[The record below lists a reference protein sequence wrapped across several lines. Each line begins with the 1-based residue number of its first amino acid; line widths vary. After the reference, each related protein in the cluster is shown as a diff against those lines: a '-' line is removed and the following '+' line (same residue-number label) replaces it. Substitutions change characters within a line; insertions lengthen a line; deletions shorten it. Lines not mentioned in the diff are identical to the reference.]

1 MYLNKRKGKGM
12 KNRKEK
18 MLIIFAGLLI
28 LNVFLTGCRNEE
40 DDVEKISSIE
50 IEESNISLRI
60 NDVVHVKV
68 TAKSDEAK
76 RNEVIRYSAVE
87 NGIVDILQ
95 PSNDGVVIKG
105 VKKGNTVITAKSQYA
120 EASFRV
126 EVKNEDALARY
137 ITVEKPVIELK
148 EGNRVSTQV
157 SLYGG
162 NAATD
167 NPRFVWNLE
176 EKKNNIGIS
185 TTGNVVVIAGLE
197 RGHQRIRVSHP
208 NAEFDNEILVFVRG
222 VDEEIKYLTS
232 TTNVFLVPNDGQY
245 HDFDMV
251 LINGVSS
258 DVIDIKYN
266 IEEGGGDVIEISGSQ
281 TKCNVLAK
289 KSGTTVVKVSHP
301 QAAAVFDMRVIVY
314 DIDVPYIALDKT
326 FVLLNVAEIVR
337 VEAKVEYAR
346 NGVLHK
352 AQFQYEIY
360 ENNVKVPEETS
371 IISIDQTQ
379 ENFWISGR
387 RGGTARIVI
396 SNEQTEIPRE
406 ILVVVQEEA
415 IFIDDYYFT
424 TTQNVITTQV
434 GDNPVFLRVQ
444 LINGTSAE
452 ANRFVWEIDD
462 GTVADIYAH
471 HGVARVQRAMIKAF
485 EGVLEITP
493 KKPGTARIRIT
504 NEHEKYAM
512 CSVSV
517 IVKVYP
523 AGTFVHPSVQV
534 GYSGLIKVE
543 FGKPETIL
551 LNKIPENLTNDEIGS
566 LDWSIDDPGI
576 AALYTSAHSVTN
588 IVSAVKS
595 TGGGI
600 TKMRVQ
606 KSATGGKI
614 EFPHESIVIAGDND
628 YLANTSVIY
637 VDSVYQKVTEQQ
649 QVMIPVLNSKYEP
662 QNAELWYPE
671 QFTVWVEKPENL
683 YAVMVKNRLILQGK
697 MRGETEVIVR
707 HPNAVNESITLH
719 VRVEPMNISI
729 DQPYY
734 FRVPEIIGVVR
745 GFPVTIGD
753 AVRVDENISTGDLR
767 VEMVGAPESETA
779 KILWSSENSSAVS
792 VMGSGSSAVIT
803 GNTVNTQTKIWVRH
817 KDNKAEE
824 RFILV
829 YVAANK
835 EDLKKIV
842 ISSGKENYL
851 LTTGQRQLITVIT
864 NADDEKK
871 KYIDWEIVKRP
882 GDPDII
888 TIDKHYDSAMVEAVA
903 AGNAELRVWYENPNG
918 DTSLVPLTIYISV
931 VDALSGDK
939 VIKGPPIIGIAMGES
954 KFVSVEHIN
963 MTQTDLNRISWEVI
977 VSDGGGLLANIEGN
991 GDSAYLYGLRRG
1003 VGKVKITQSLMNYE
1017 HYATLVCAETV
1028 AEMESM
1034 YVMGVDQ
1041 SYHQMQVGEEKKI
1054 KLVFGNNGFSETAK
1068 KNLKWT
1074 AGSSG
1079 SVRVAGSGESVS
1091 IVAVEPGECTVT
1103 VSDENNPQVSFNK
1116 TVELKFLV
1124 RGIGESTLEF
1134 RGHQKMLGIV
1144 VGEKADPKVELH
1156 LFDGSEEIKNYAL
1169 WEHENE
1175 NNAVV
1180 KVSRADNILDIE
1192 AKSVGETYIT
1202 VIYNQGQKD
1211 ETKAKILV
1219 YTARDEDALRAYYPV
1234 LIEKTNYLL
1243 QIGQTAVVKI
1253 ETMEEK
1259 DHEHFKYISW
1269 GIENADVIESV
1280 EFNGKK
1286 QENIRG
1292 RSEGQCVLTVNYN
1305 NGTDINKI
1313 VGRIFI
1319 TVVGNDV
1326 IDLTKYIVTDNIIGM
1341 VVGDNRS
1348 SKIFHNLGSNVSN
1361 VVWTSL
1367 DTSKVV
1373 VSGTGEEAV
1382 LTAIGSGET
1391 YVTVSYGSW
1400 LKRYILVYVCG
1411 SQPEVSAYKAMN
1423 MECQYYRAGTGE
1435 TIVLP
1440 IYFAPNKSTVP
1451 TLWTDKYEN
1460 KVVRF
1465 ASQENGAKMEIET
1478 LNEGVAVL
1486 EAVNTG
1492 LSNPSGVLRIYIEV
1506 SKKYNGAE
1514 RPVVNRYLTI
1524 QKTVY
1529 VMNPDNRD
1537 EELNLHVSGVG
1548 YTVNELKGVVWAKTK
1563 GHELIDIFPNGQDCA
1578 VRVNLSGIEG
1588 TAELKASLLDN
1599 DVGIKIVVSKTGLMG
1614 FPHIVGQDTIRLG
1627 LGGKAN
1633 IGYDIAE
1640 IDQYDKGRFH
1650 VEIMSGW
1657 NVVGENTRFEDNILK
1672 VEGAES
1678 GTAVLRITCVPV
1690 CNAAHYKEVLVIVTT
1705 TADGLIYLT
1714 TRDNFTL
1721 VKIDEVKTISLD
1733 MIGFNNAGDA
1743 GYTWDIQEEDRE
1755 YLELSAT
1762 GRQAQVK
1769 GKKEGSGK
1777 TVMITVSNTYVDPMF
1792 NLTLFVRISSNYLD
1806 VVYLT
1811 TRNNIVTVTQGK
1823 SVYVEAELVGG
1834 APGEDSQ
1841 LLWSSENAEFADA
1854 QGRGK
1859 TGVVFGCKEG
1869 LARIKVSY
1877 PLAINKVLEILVIV
1891 ERDNTADGIYIT
1903 SPNMMVELKP
1913 GDTREIS
1920 ASLVGNGVGVGD
1932 EFGFTWKVHT
1942 GQDVVEIYGAPSGTD
1957 KVFIRGLKEGEA
1969 TIRVEHLFKTKYV
1982 LDLKIYVQYYNKVEF
1997 GTKSVSLDNGKF
2009 EIVNV
2014 TMPPNTTVVYSAG
2027 KYKKPDGTY
2036 IDVVQLSPEITNSSG
2051 YLIITGIAPGV
2062 CTITATGRKENGLM
2076 MTDQMIVTVR
2086 AVENKLLQYI
2096 VTNDSIFNMTD
2107 WRSAANRVM
2116 VSGSTVGEKLNGD
2129 EFTEADDLNIQ
2140 WTIESGDEYIEFD
2153 NGGKST
2159 RGKQVSIFSK
2169 MPGTATVKLTHDDM
2183 KVTGYEKRIYVNVR
2197 NYDGNFLLNPTFT
2210 SMQIDDQAAY
2220 SVTITGNVTDDEY
2233 DLVSW
2238 RVGKNEKDE
2247 IGIELIDGKVVNVND
2262 KYKQEGIIGE
2272 KAAIIARKSGV
2283 YKIYAEYKGKIIE
2296 GIIYVE
2302 PKKVL
2307 EIYDDSVVRIVPGYL
2322 RFIGLYHEPFIGQ
2335 VNDSNGAVNPDLGLG
2350 MRIDYNIDS
2359 SRYIDVVY
2367 AGPILDADF
2376 KTERPDFLPRRGE
2389 SKNPYNNEI
2398 TVYEVR
2404 NEWVNNKT
2412 KREEITKKGYNA
2424 LLVVR
2429 GKDDEGYTK
2438 IKLKYKNIE
2447 RVVTVHNSTADTF
2460 YMEGTIEN
2468 GKLIE
2473 GREVRGKPSS
2483 KIENKRITIKYNI
2496 YPKSQPVVNSYDLG
2510 NGKHNNGCLV
2520 INDKE
2525 KPMLLDNTVRVVDD
2539 IVIDHINQTVSFRLN
2554 HCGYTVLVFEN
2565 ELYEGYGH
2573 KLEIPVYVYYEKMDV
2588 NWGMESVAYMG
2599 GSNKKL
2605 SRLDS
2610 ITNVLYLVNDEM
2622 IYIYFKNKDAYYG
2635 EDLEIIS
2642 AQMGSSSDA
2651 RVIKGANNIAH
2662 LGPDIDVIGES
2673 KMFPISNPES
2683 RNDVYD
2689 ARYWIEKDGNE
2700 KIRYVYIKGNE
2711 TVDNTNVSGN
2721 SLLDVKYLEE
2731 LRIEYKYSD
2740 GKRAKGIYNKSFLV
2754 YKEKRVSK

>member
-1 MYLNKRKGKGM
+1 M
-12 KNRKEK
+12 KS
-18 MLIIFAGLLI
+18 LICAGVLCLLC
-28 LNVFLTGCRNEE
+28 VFSGCRGE
-40 DDVEKISSIE
+40 DEADKEKISSIE
-50 IEESNISLRI
+50 FDIKNINIKINESIPVR
-60 NDVVHVKV
+60 V

-76 RNEVIRYSAVE
+76 KNEKITYSATE
-87 NGIVDILQ
+87 KGIVEILE
-95 PSNDGVVIKG
+95 PSNDGFVIKG
-105 VKKGNTVITAKSQYA
+105 LKSGNTVITAKSQLVTSA
-120 EASFRV
+120 FQAV
-126 EVKNEDALARY
+126 VDNENILARY

-148 EGNRVSTQV
+148 EGDRISAQV

-162 NAATD
+162 NALD
-167 NPRFVWNLE
+167 NPLFDWKLE
-176 EKKNNIGIS
+176 EGKNNIGIS
-185 TTGNVVVIAGLE
+185 TTNNIVVIAGLE
-197 RGHQRIRVSHP
+197 RGHQKIKISHP

-232 TTNVFLVPNDGQY
+232 TSNVFLVPNDGQY

-258 DVIDIKYN
+258 DVVDIKYD
-266 IEEGGGDVIEISGSQ
+266 IEEGGGDIIEISGSQ

-289 KSGTTVVKVSHP
+289 KSGATVVKASHP

-314 DIDVPYIALDKT
+314 DIDTPYITLNKT
-326 FVLLNVAEIVR
+326 FVLLNVAESASIKAA
-337 VEAKVEYAR
+337 VEHAR

-352 AQFQYEIY
+352 AQFKYEIY
-360 ENNVKVPEETS
+360 ENNVKVPEENS
-371 IISIDQTQ
+371 IVEIQQTQ
-379 ENFWISGR
+379 ENFWIRGR
-387 RGGTARIVI
+387 RGGTARVVI
-396 SNEQTEIPRE
+396 SNEQAEIPRE
-406 ILVVVQEEA
+406 ILVVVKEESF
-415 IFIDDYYFT
+415 FIDDYYFT
-424 TTQNVITTQV
+424 TTQNVITTQM
-434 GDNPVFLRVQ
+434 GDDPVFLRAQ
-444 LINGTSAE
+444 LVNGTSAE

-462 GTVADIYAH
+462 STVAAIYAH
-471 HGVARVQRAMIKAF
+471 HGVARGARAQVTAF

-493 KKPGTARIRIT
+493 KKPGTAKIRIT

-512 CSVSV
+512 CSISV

-523 AGTFVHPSVQV
+523 AGTFVSPPVQV

-543 FGKPETIL
+543 FGNPQTIL
-551 LNKIPENLTNDEIGS
+551 LNRIPENSTDAEIGS
-566 LDWSIDDPGI
+566 LDWSIDDPDI
-576 AALYTSAHSVTN
+576 ATLYTGARSTTN
-588 IVSAVKS
+588 IVSAVKPA
-595 TGGGI
+595 GGGI

-614 EFPHESIVIAGDND
+614 EFPHESIVIAGDNN
-628 YLANTSVIY
+628 YLENTSVIY

-649 QVMIPVLNSKYEP
+649 QVTIPVLNSKYEP
-662 QNAELWYPE
+662 HNAELWYPE

-683 YAVMVKNRLILQGK
+683 YAVMVKNKLILQGK
-697 MRGETEVIVR
+697 TRGETDVIVR
-707 HPNAVNESITLH
+707 HPNAANESITLR
-719 VRVEPMNISI
+719 VRVEPMTVNI

-745 GFPVTIGD
+745 GFPVTIGN
-753 AVRVDENISTGDLR
+753 AVIADENISTRDLR
-767 VEMVGAPESETA
+767 VEMVGAPENETA
-779 KILWSSENSSAVS
+779 KIVWSSENSTAVS

-803 GNTVNTQTKIWVRH
+803 GNTANTQTRIWVRH
-817 KDNKAEE
+817 KANKAEE

-829 YVAANK
+829 YVAGNT

-842 ISSGKENYL
+842 IGSEKENYL

-871 KYIDWEIVKRP
+871 KYISWEIVKKP
-882 GDPDII
+882 EEPDVI
-888 TIDKHYDSAMVEAVA
+888 TIDQRYDSAMVEAVA
-903 AGNAELRVWYENPNG
+903 AGNAELKVWYENPNG
-918 DTSLVPLTIYISV
+918 DTSVIPLTIYISV

-939 VIKGPPIIGIAMGES
+939 ALKGPSIIGIVTGES

-963 MTQTDLNRISWEVI
+963 MTQADLNRISWEVI
-977 VSDGGGLLANIEGN
+977 ASDGGGLLANIEGN
-991 GDSAYLYGLRRG
+991 GDSAYLYGLRQG
-1003 VGKVKITQSLMNYE
+1003 VGKVKIAQSLMNYE
-1017 HYATLVCAETV
+1017 HYATLVCAETA
-1028 AEMESM
+1028 AELESM

-1041 SYHQMQVGEEKKI
+1041 SYHQMRAGEEKKI
-1054 KLVFGNNGFSETAK
+1054 KLVFGANGFPETAK
-1068 KNLKWT
+1068 RNLKWT

-1079 SVRVAGSGESVS
+1079 AVRVAGSGESVS
-1091 IVAVEPGECTVT
+1091 IIAVEPGECIVT
-1103 VSDENNPQVSFNK
+1103 VSDENSPQVSFNK
-1116 TVELKFLV
+1116 TIELKFLV
-1124 RGIGESTLEF
+1124 RGVGESALEF

-1144 VGEKADPKVELH
+1144 VGEKANPRVEMR
-1156 LFDGSEEIKNYAL
+1156 LFDGDNEIKNYSL

-1175 NNAVV
+1175 NDAVI

-1192 AKSVGETYIT
+1192 AKAVGESYVT
-1202 VIYNQGQKD
+1202 VIYNRGRKD
-1211 ETKAKILV
+1211 EAKARILV
-1219 YTARDEDALRAYYPV
+1219 YTAANEDALRAYYPV

-1259 DHEHFKYISW
+1259 DYEHFKYISW
-1269 GIENADVIESV
+1269 GIENAGVIESV

-1286 QENIRG
+1286 QETIRG
-1292 RSEGQCVLTVNYN
+1292 RSEGQCVLTINYN
-1305 NGTDINKI
+1305 NGNNINKI
-1313 VGRIFI
+1313 VGRVFI

-1326 IDLTKYIVTDNIIGM
+1326 IDLTKYIVTDNIVGM
-1341 VVGDNRS
+1341 VIGENRP
-1348 SKIFHNLGSNVSN
+1348 SKIFHNLGGDVSN

-1367 DTSKVV
+1367 DTGKVTV
-1373 VSGTGEEAV
+1373 TGTGEEAV
-1382 LTAIGSGET
+1382 LTAVGTGEA

-1400 LKRYILVYVCG
+1400 LKRHILVYVCG
-1411 SQPEVSAYKAMN
+1411 SQPEANAYKAMN

-1440 IYFAPNKSTVP
+1440 VYFAPNKSAVP

-1460 KVVRF
+1460 NVVKFVSR
-1465 ASQENGAKMEIET
+1465 ENGAKIEIET

-1492 LSNPSGVLRIYIEV
+1492 LSRPSGVLRVYIEV

-1537 EELNLHVSGVG
+1537 EELNLRVSGVG

-1563 GHELIDIFPNGQDCA
+1563 GRELIDIFPNGQDCT

-1588 TAELKASLLDN
+1588 AAELKASLLDN
-1599 DVGIKIVVSKTGLMG
+1599 DVEIKIVLSKTGLMG
-1614 FPHIVGQDTIRLG
+1614 FPHIVGQDTVRVG
-1627 LGGKAN
+1627 LGGKASVE
-1633 IGYDIAE
+1633 YDVAE
-1640 IDQYDKGRFH
+1640 IDQYDKSRFH

-1657 NVVGENTRFEDNILK
+1657 NVVGENTRFENNILK

-1678 GTAVLRITCVPV
+1678 GTAVLRITCAPV
-1690 CNAAHYKEVLVIVTT
+1690 CSPSHYKEVLVIVTT
-1705 TADGLIYLT
+1705 TTDGLIYLT

-1721 VKIDEVKTISLD
+1721 VKIDEVKTISVD
-1733 MIGFNNAGDA
+1733 MVGYNNAGDA
-1743 GYTWDIQEEDRE
+1743 GYTWNIKEEDRE

-1762 GRQAQVK
+1762 GKQAQIK
-1769 GKKEGSGK
+1769 GKKEGAGK
-1777 TVMITVSNTYVDPMF
+1777 TVMLAVSNTYVDPMF
-1792 NLTLFVRISSNYLD
+1792 NLTLFVRVSSNYLD

-1811 TRNNIVTVTQGK
+1811 TRSNIVTVTRGK
-1823 SVYVEAELVGG
+1823 SVYVEAELAGG

-1841 LLWSSENAEFADA
+1841 LVWSSENKDFADA

-1859 TGVVFGCKEG
+1859 MGVVFGYKEG
-1869 LARIKVSY
+1869 LARITVSY

-1903 SPNMMVELKP
+1903 SPNTMVELKP

-1920 ASLVGNGVGVGD
+1920 AKLVGNGVGAGD
-1932 EFGFTWKVHT
+1932 ESGFTWKVHT
-1942 GQDVVEIYGAPSGTD
+1942 GQDVVEIYGAPSGID

-1982 LDLKIYVQYYNKVEF
+1982 LELKIYVQYYNKVEF
-1997 GTKSVSLDNGKF
+1997 GKKSVTVDNGAF

-2014 TMPPNTTVVYSAG
+2014 TMPPNTTVVYTAG
-2027 KYKKPDGTY
+2027 KYRKPDGAY

-2062 CTITATGRKENGLM
+2062 CTITATGTNERGLM

-2096 VTNDSIFNMTD
+2096 MTNDSIFNMTD

-2116 VSGSTVGEKLNGD
+2116 VSGSTVGEKLNGE
-2129 EFTEADDLNIQ
+2129 EFTEADDINIQ

-2159 RGKQVSIFSK
+2159 KGKLASIFSK
-2169 MPGTATVKLTHDDM
+2169 RPGTATVKLTHDDM
-2183 KVTGYEKRIYVNVR
+2183 KVTGYEKRIYVNVI
-2197 NYDGNFLLNPTFT
+2197 NYDGNFILNPTFT
-2210 SMQIDDQAAY
+2210 NMQIGDQAAY

-2233 DLVSW
+2233 DLASW

-2247 IGIELIDGKVVNVND
+2247 IGVEIIDEKAANAND
-2262 KYKQEGIIGE
+2262 RYRQEGVTGGSV
-2272 KAAIIARKSGV
+2272 AIIARKSGV
-2283 YKIYAEYKGKIIE
+2283 YKIYAEYKGKMIE

-2302 PKKVL
+2302 PKKVF
-2307 EIYDDSVVRIVPGYL
+2307 EIYDDSVIRIVPNHL
-2322 RFIGLYHEPFIGQ
+2322 RFIGLYHEPFIGR
-2335 VNDSNGAVNPDLGLG
+2335 VNDNNGAVNPDLGLG
-2350 MRIDYNIDS
+2350 TRFDYTIDS

-2376 KTERPDFLPRRGE
+2376 KTERPDFLPKRGE
-2389 SKNPYNNEI
+2389 SKNPYNGEI

-2404 NEWVNNKT
+2404 SEWANNII
-2412 KREEITKKGYNA
+2412 KREEIAKQGYNA

-2447 RVVTVHNSTADTF
+2447 RVVTIHNSTADTF
-2460 YMEGTIEN
+2460 YMEGVIEN

-2483 KIENKRITIKYNI
+2483 KAENKRVTIKYNI
-2496 YPKSQPVVNSYDLG
+2496 YPKSQLVVNGYQQE
-2510 NGKHNNGCLV
+2510 NGGHNNGCL
-2520 INDKE
+2520 ITDTSYY
-2525 KPMLLDNTVRVVDD
+2525 PPRMDNRIKVVDD
-2539 IVIDHINQTVSFRLN
+2539 IDINYINQTISFRLN
-2554 HCGYTVLVFEN
+2554 HCGFTILEFEN
-2565 ELYEGYGH
+2565 ELYGEFGH
-2573 KLEIPVYVYYEKMDV
+2573 KLEIPVYVYYERIEA
-2588 NWGMESVAYMG
+2588 NWKIGFSARSPSG
-2599 GSNKKL
+2599 R

-2610 ITNVLYLVNDEM
+2610 ITNVVYLANDEI
-2622 IYIYFKNKDAYYG
+2622 IYLYFGNDSAYYG

-2642 AQMGSSSDA
+2642 AQFRNG
-2651 RVIKGANNIAH
+2651 
-2662 LGPDIDVIGES
+2662 DVFNQAPSRPYYHE
-2673 KMFPISNPES
+2673 SNP
-2683 RNDVYD
+2683 DVGKVFPRDSSLADYK
-2689 ARYWIEKDGNE
+2689 AKYWFEVNNE
-2700 KIRYVYIKGNE
+2700 YIPRYVYLQGNFAPQNNNQNILGE
-2711 TVDNTNVSGN
+2711 
-2721 SLLDVKYLEE
+2721 SLLNVEYLDE
-2731 LRIEYKYSD
+2731 LIVMYKYSD
-2740 GKRAKGIYNKSFLV
+2740 GKKIKGNYQKTFLIYR
-2754 YKEKRVSK
+2754 EKRLF